1 MKMVST
7 NTLYL
12 CFITLIFTG
21 LIINIGR
28 SLYLAYTQKDFIL
41 SHLENCKLVKRW
53 AFMNRVGPWG
63 RMVFIGTV
71 SGLLASPRI
80 QIILGEANAEDIENF
95 PKKLKQT
102 LITLQRTTRW
112 LVVSLIA
119 LTVAQKLNLFEF
131 LAHGQ
136 SSKASYDIATTLP
149 IENSD
154 PTHSI
159 RFWVFIIDICGL
171 LFFLSAA
178 SYIIYKKLD
187 ELLSHLKNCRA
198 ITKLSSLRNEGL
210 QGKLMLLGQISSLII
225 FPNRRVLSGD
235 ADIQDIKNFP
245 PSLRRL
251 ITTLYTLL
259 WILLIVLLGL
269 IFSLRR

>member
-28 SLYLAYTQKDFIL
+28 SLYLAYTQKNFIL

-53 AFMNRVGPWG
+53 AFMSRVGPWG

-95 PKKLKQT
+95 P
-102 LITLQRTTRW
+102 
-112 LVVSLIA
+112 
-119 LTVAQKLNLFEF
+119 
-131 LAHGQ
+131 
-136 SSKASYDIATTLP
+136 
-149 IENSD
+149 
-154 PTHSI
+154 
-159 RFWVFIIDICGL
+159 
-171 LFFLSAA
+171 
-178 SYIIYKKLD
+178 
-187 ELLSHLKNCRA
+187 
-198 ITKLSSLRNEGL
+198 
-210 QGKLMLLGQISSLII
+210 
-225 FPNRRVLSGD
+225 
-235 ADIQDIKNFP
+235 

-251 ITTLYTLL
+251 ITTLYTML